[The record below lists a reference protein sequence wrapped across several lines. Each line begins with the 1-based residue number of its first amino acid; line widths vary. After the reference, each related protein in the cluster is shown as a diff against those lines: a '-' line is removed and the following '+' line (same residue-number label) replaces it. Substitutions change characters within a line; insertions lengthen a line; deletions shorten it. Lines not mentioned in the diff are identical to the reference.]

1 LSSKEERER
10 AKEGKV
16 TRLQMPKDEKS
27 LDLVTQVIREL
38 NRAVTFADEV
48 HVAALFPYILSSKG
62 FQASHMSLFGLL

>member
-1 LSSKEERER
+1 
-10 AKEGKV
+10 
-16 TRLQMPKDEKS
+16 MPKDEKS